1 MKFGRRLGAS
11 MLAVAALAVM
21 GAGKNWTLE
30 VEREAAFHTVGNP
43 DAALT
48 VADFSSYTCSH
59 CGNYARTGGEVMK
72 LAYVG
77 SGKTRVEM
85 RHVIRNPIDLA
96 AALAA
101 WCGPKDKFLR
111 NHAALMFAQ
120 EEWLE
125 KAGKASAA
133 QQQRWSTG
141 PIPQRMRNISS
152 DLGFYEIFEQR
163 GYDRPALDQCLADT
177 KLMDTLIGATMADAE
192 TFGVRGTPSFA
203 IDGELLGAVHG
214 WDALQPQIQSRLDAK
229 ARGEAGLG
237 ETGERAEDSAFSL
250 E

>member
-1 MKFGRRLGAS
+1 MKIGPRTGAS
-11 MLAVAALAVM
+11 LLTVAALAMM
-21 GAGKNWTLE
+21 GAGQNWTLAI
-30 VEREAAFHTVGNP
+30 ERGEAFHTVGNP
-43 DAALT
+43 DAEMT

-59 CGNYARTGGEVMK
+59 CGHYARTGGEVMK

-96 AALAA
+96 AAMAA

-120 EEWLE
+120 DDWLE
-125 KAGKASAA
+125 KAGTATAA
-133 QQQRWSTG
+133 QKQRWVNG
-141 PIPQRMRNISS
+141 PIPQRLRNIAS

-163 GYDRPALDQCLADT
+163 GYDRPALDRCLADT
-177 KLMDTLIGATMADAE
+177 ERMEALVAATGSDAAE
-192 TFGVRGTPSFA
+192 YGVRSTPSFA
-203 IDGELLGAVHG
+203 IDGALLDGVHG
-214 WDALQPQIQSRLDAK
+214 WDALQPQIQARLDEDQGK
-229 ARGEAGLG
+229 DDGLG
-237 ETGERAEDSAFSL
+237 ESSELSSDSAFSL